1 MLTSSLLMKNK
12 TCLFLVAVM
21 LLFVVDSCQ
30 HRYPVSLVEADSLV
44 YFNPKAALQKLD
56 SISLH
61 LDTTEKADVMYLR
74 LLKMTVKDKLYM
86 SFGTLDSVQSLARY
100 YEEEGDKHLLPRAY
114 YMLGRNFYNMHD
126 APQAF
131 TYYRKVLDLLDEN
144 DDVHLKGFLYSQV
157 GYMMRDQGDL
167 EQALSFYDKALAC
180 HHREDNLSA
189 IAIDLRDMALAK
201 MKMGQAKS
209 AKTLLYKALRL
220 VGKEKCP
227 DVVDELKLQLANY
240 YLYNTNDLDSVW
252 CYLAPSLEKN
262 KNYDYVALDFV
273 ASEYYWAR
281 EKDEMAAFYLSQIM
295 RKGECYDKQEAARRL
310 VLIETSRGNMQN
322 ALPWLEK
329 YLEYQDSARIVS
341 DKEHQQN
348 GLALFN
354 YVSQQEK
361 IQKLEK
367 RNVQKM
373 IGIIILVLVVFVI
386 FFVLIFYFQMSIVRK
401 LQLKNKINELRL
413 FSSSK
418 GKPLDAQQKIKEGI
432 NLDEYLS
439 QEKHFSEEDWK
450 KLETK
455 VNLLYN
461 GFTDRLYA
469 CLALSDNEFHIC
481 LLVKIGIRT
490 KDIALL
496 TSHTRQAISM
506 AKQRLYKKITND
518 ENGKAEDLD
527 EFVKNL

>member
-1 MLTSSLLMKNK
+1 MKNK
-12 TCLFLVAVM
+12 TCLFGVAVM

-30 HRYPVSLVEADSLV
+30 HRYPTSLVEADSLV
-44 YFNPKAALQKLD
+44 YSNPKVALKKLD

-74 LLKMTVKDKLYM
+74 LLKMTAMDKLYM

-100 YEEEGDKHLLPRAY
+100 YEKEGDKLLLSRAY
-114 YMLGRNFYNMHD
+114 YMLGRKLYNMHD

-144 DDVHLKGFLYSQV
+144 DDIHLKGFLYSQV

-167 EQALSFYDKALAC
+167 VQALSFYDKALAC
-180 HHREDNLSA
+180 HRRDDNLSA
-189 IAIDLRDMALAK
+189 MAIDMRDMAMVK
-201 MKMGQAKS
+201 MKMGQTES

-220 VGKEKCP
+220 VGKTKCP
-227 DVVDELKLQLANY
+227 NVVDELKLQLANY

-281 EKDEMAAFYLSQIM
+281 EKDEMAVFYLSQIM

-310 VLIETSRGNMQN
+310 VLIETSRGNMQK
-322 ALPWLEK
+322 ALPWLEN

-373 IGIIILVLVVFVI
+373 VGIIILVIVVFVI

-418 GKPLDAQQKIKEGI
+418 DKPLEAQQKIKEGI

-439 QEKHFSEEDWK
+439 QEKHFSAEDWK

-455 VNLLYN
+455 VNQLYN

-469 CLALSDNEFHIC
+469 CLVLSDNEYHIC

>member
-44 YFNPKAALQKLD
+44 YSNPKAALQKLD

-341 DKEHQQN
+341 YKEHQQN

-469 CLALSDNEFHIC
+469 CLPSLIMNFIFAC
-481 LLVKIGIRT
+481 W
-490 KDIALL
+490 
-496 TSHTRQAISM
+496 
-506 AKQRLYKKITND
+506 
-518 ENGKAEDLD
+518 
-527 EFVKNL
+527 

>member
-1 MLTSSLLMKNK
+1 MKNK
-12 TCLFLVAVM
+12 TFLFFAAVM
-21 LLFVVDSCQ
+21 FLFTVDSCQ
-30 HRYPVSLVEADSLV
+30 HHYPVSLVEADSLV
-44 YFNPKAALQKLD
+44 YSNPKAALQKLD
-56 SISLH
+56 SLSLC
-61 LDTTEKADVMYLR
+61 LDTTQKADVMYLR
-74 LLKMTVKDKLYM
+74 LLKMTAKDKLYM
-86 SFGTLDSVQSLARY
+86 SFGTLDSVQSLAKY
-100 YEEEGDKHLLPRAY
+100 YEEEGNKHLLPIAY
-114 YMLGRNFYNMHD
+114 YMLGRRLCDMHD

-131 TYYRKVLDLLDEN
+131 TYYRKALDLLDEN
-144 DDVHLKGFLYSQV
+144 YDIHLRGFLYSQV
-157 GYMMRDQGDL
+157 GYMMRDQGNL

-180 HHREDNLSA
+180 HHRDDNPSA
-189 IAIDLRDMALAK
+189 VAIDLRDMAMVK
-201 MKMGQAKS
+201 MKMGQAEN

-220 VGKEKCP
+220 VGKTKCP
-227 DVVDELKLQLANY
+227 SVVDELKLQLANY

-262 KNYDYVALDFV
+262 KHYDYVALDFV

-281 EKDEMAAFYLSQIM
+281 EKDEMAVFYLSQIM

-310 VLIETSRGNMQN
+310 VLIETSRGNMQK
-322 ALPWLEK
+322 ALPWLEN

-367 RNVQKM
+367 HNVQKM
-373 IGIIILVLVVFVI
+373 IGIIILLIVVLVI

-418 GKPLDAQQKIKEGI
+418 DKPLEAQQKIKEGI

-439 QEKHFSEEDWK
+439 QEKHFSAENWK

-455 VNLLYN
+455 VNQLYN

-469 CLALSDNEFHIC
+469 CLALSDNEYHIC
-481 LLVKIGIRT
+481 LLVKIGVTT

-496 TSHTRQAISM
+496 TSRTRQAISM
-506 AKQRLYKKITND
+506 AKQRLYKKITN
-518 ENGKAEDLD
+518 EAKGKAEDLD